1 MLVDGRPVGWG
12 VQNPKI
18 SHELVNLQRERFQK
32 PTLAFL
38 DNAKKSNFINYL
50 QTKNNEITSNKMD
63 IYHPKMYYLTNK
75 QSEVNQF

>member
-18 SHELVNLQRERFQK
+18 SHELVNLQKERFQK

-38 DNAKKSNFINYL
+38 DNAK
-50 QTKNNEITSNKMD
+50 
-63 IYHPKMYYLTNK
+63 
-75 QSEVNQF
+75 